1 MNTTAVTQ
9 TQRSTLLSG
18 LRALAARRPIALF
31 LVLVFGSAY
40 PLMALVI
47 LAQRGSIPGATLPAM
62 LGLDMERAASTLML
76 FGGLLPATLVVTA
89 LEGGSPAMRALAR
102 RIFRWRIGP
111 TWWLIA
117 VAALPAATIF
127 LAWLM
132 GDSLRMPS
140 ANDLAGELVAGAIG
154 FLLINLSEEAGWA
167 GFLQTRLE
175 RRHGFLLAGALAAI
189 PFGAIHMPLQVIN
202 GNTTPGGL
210 ALAFALYLVL
220 GLVVRP
226 LFGMALRGSGD
237 SVLAAALLHTSFN
250 RSNNVDG
257 IAADVLLGSNRQLAA
272 LIATVLVT
280 VVIGLSIRRKL
291 TRAYRQALDARNG
304 EEVTP
309 IGSSPR

>member
-9 TQRSTLLSG
+9 TQPSTLLSG
-18 LRALAARRPIALF
+18 PRAVAARRPLALF

-47 LAQRGSIPGATLPAM
+47 LAQHGVIPGANLPAL

-76 FGGLLPATLVVTA
+76 FGGLLPAALVVTA
-89 LEGGSPAMRALAR
+89 LEGGSPALRALAR
-102 RIFRWRIGP
+102 RVFRWRMGLG
-111 TWWLIA
+111 WWLIA
-117 VAALPAATIF
+117 AAALPAATIL

-140 ANDLAGELVAGAIG
+140 AGDLAGELVAGAIG
-154 FLLINLSEEAGWA
+154 FLLINVPEEAGWA

-175 RRHGFLLAGALAAI
+175 RRHGFLLAAALTAL
-189 PFGAIHMPLQVIN
+189 PFGAIHMPLQLIN

-210 ALAFALYLVL
+210 ALAFALYLIL

-250 RSNNVDG
+250 RSNNIDG
-257 IAADVLLGSNRQLAA
+257 IAADVLAGPHRQLAA

-280 VVIGLSIRRKL
+280 VVLGLSIRRKL
-291 TRAYRQALDARNG
+291 TRAYRQELDARNG

-309 IGSSPR
+309 IGSLPR